1 MLRQPCSHSYGTA
14 VSSGP
19 DMQQLLPCNTWPGY
33 GDTPAVST
41 GQQPL
46 TMSGKQI
53 QLPLFSENVGLFRNF
68 SATTVNFF
76 FLQMDGPK
84 SPGESIKSTKGIVR
98 GESVEA
104 ITRALPENSSPVPAK
119 DNEVSVI
126 VG

>member
-1 MLRQPCSHSYGTA
+1 
-14 VSSGP
+14 
-19 DMQQLLPCNTWPGY
+19 
-33 GDTPAVST
+33 
-41 GQQPL
+41 
-46 TMSGKQI
+46 MSGKQI
-53 QLPLFSENVGLFRNF
+53 ELPLFFRKCG
-68 SATTVNFF
+68 SLQKFF
-76 FLQMDGPK
+76 GDNCEFFWLQMDGPK